1 MPREQIARSTE
12 PRQESHRRRSVEPG
26 NVRAASE
33 HTVGGASSRV
43 VRAMERQV
51 DLEWSMEVDRA
62 RQKRKNAQQEAQEEA
77 EKKKIRPSH
86 GTPLADIMRDLEFE
100 TRAPLIA

>member
-43 VRAMERQV
+43 VRAMEWQG
-51 DLEWSMEVDRA
+51 DLEREMGGDRGA
-62 RQKRKNAQQEAQEEA
+62 QKRTNAQQEGHEDTEEN
-77 EKKKIRPSH
+77 KIRRAQGDVRGPSWH
-86 GTPLADIMRDLEFE
+86 LVEL
-100 TRAPLIA
+100 